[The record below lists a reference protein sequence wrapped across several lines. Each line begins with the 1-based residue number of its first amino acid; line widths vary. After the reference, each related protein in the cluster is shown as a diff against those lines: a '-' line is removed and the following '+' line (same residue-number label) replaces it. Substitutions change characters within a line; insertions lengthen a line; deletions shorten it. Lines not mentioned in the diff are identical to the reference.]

1 MEYSEIVQ
9 AQSLYDK
16 KGEFADAEKV
26 TDQFGNTTFKSNDFT
41 QTLLH
46 NMNKQ
51 QLLATEGNDDLKKRL
66 RVDRIRKYTTGHH
79 AFDFKGTMQTT
90 VADPS
95 QPDWARYRS
104 LREIDQVR

>member
-1 MEYSEIVQ
+1 
-9 AQSLYDK
+9 
-16 KGEFADAEKV
+16 
-26 TDQFGNTTFKSNDFT
+26 
-41 QTLLH
+41 
-46 NMNKQ
+46 MNKQ

-95 QPDWARYRS
+95 
-104 LREIDQVR
+104 

>member
-1 MEYSEIVQ
+1 MEYSEVVQ

-16 KGEFADAEKV
+16 KGEFEDAEKV
-26 TDQFGNTTFKSNDFT
+26 TDQYGNTTFKSNDFT

-46 NMNKQ
+46 HMNKQ
-51 QLLATEGNDDLKKRL
+51 QLVATEGNDDLKKRL
-66 RVDRIRKYTTGHH
+66 RVDRVRKYTTGHH
-79 AFDFKGTMQTT
+79 AFDFKGNMQST